1 MYRDRRVVK
10 GISLQTKSGHI
21 AHALTKHPL
30 ATADIFL
37 FNVPKSVDTSTEIN
51 YEMLE
56 SIKDGKLFSSKYD
69 SQRIK
74 VNTPNIVMVF
84 RVFKRL
90 SVSQKFLTWKVV
102 SLI

>member
-1 MYRDRRVVK
+1 MS

-69 SQRIK
+69 SQR
-74 VNTPNIVMVF
+74 V
-84 RVFKRL
+84 RVKSPDIAIF
-90 SVSQKFLTWKVV
+90 
-102 SLI
+102 